1 MERKSKLL
9 FLSRGDSTR
18 SQMAEGFLHTLA
30 ADRFIAASAGTEP
43 GGIDPIALQVM
54 KEAGIDISS
63 QESWSVAQ
71 ALKMH
76 FGYVITICN
85 MSDERPPIF
94 PFTFHLVHWS
104 VFDPAAVNG
113 SYAVR
118 RAAFRC
124 ARQDIESK
132 VQCFLGETVEER
144 NQERAALA
152 YA

>member
-1 MERKSKLL
+1 
-9 FLSRGDSTR
+9 
-18 SQMAEGFLHTLA
+18 MAEGLLRTLA
-30 ADRFIAASAGTEP
+30 ADRFIVASVGIEP
-43 GGIDPIALQVM
+43 GGIDPIALEVM
-54 KEAGIDISS
+54 REAGIDISS

-76 FGYVITICN
+76 FGYVITMCD
-85 MSDERPPIF
+85 MSIERSPIF

-104 VFDPAAVNG
+104 ILDPATVNG

-124 ARQDIESK
+124 ARGDIESK
-132 VQCFLGETVEER
+132 VQRFLGETVEKRE
-144 NQERAALA
+144 QERAALA